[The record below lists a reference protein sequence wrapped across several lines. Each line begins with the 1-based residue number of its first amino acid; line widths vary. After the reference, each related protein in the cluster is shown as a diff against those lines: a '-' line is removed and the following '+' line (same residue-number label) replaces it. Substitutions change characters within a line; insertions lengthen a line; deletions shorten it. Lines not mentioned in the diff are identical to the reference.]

1 MTKFK
6 KIISY
11 ILLIS
16 IILPLLPIGQLTVH
30 AYDED
35 KYTITEVILYKI
47 YDRNRQPI
55 GRRLTINGKYLK
67 DADVSMI
74 TNTGDIVLTNRERNT
89 DTTLQ
94 FVLANDQVGSKIKV
108 GSTEINLNEGSM
120 PTLTQVSPE
129 VKSGYDGELTLKGTN
144 FTSIGNGEITAQIYK
159 EGAIQ
164 DISYNFT
171 SGNEEA
177 TITDIT
183 LALGLQDIVF
193 ERNTTEIK
201 TFNQANQ
208 NVQVQVKVTY
218 TYKEQFLLYQ
228 EIEVDN
234 LQMTPNRGSK
244 GETVSFESPV
254 TGTSRDLREYDVFFL
269 KAIDGTDGYKVLN
282 KGKNRRFQ
290 SKVMKEGKEFN
301 ILTVEIPDIPVG
313 DYFVVLTNIAD
324 GTDPAKQITQ
334 RKILDQKFTIVDGTK
349 KPFIQSV
356 LPAFGPDTGSNTTIS
371 GTFLGTMNID
381 EFTPDNP
388 NKKDI
393 TAIGS
398 EPKTLTID
406 YGSGVFGANN
416 EPISS
421 AIREIKVIIGG
432 EATFLKKDTG
442 WDIELNTALDR
453 IRVRTAQITIGDT
466 SPIKDVV
473 VEITTIF
480 TKGNGDKIVIRE
492 RAEKKSSYRYILSTI
507 QPEIKSITPEKIQV
521 VPKGLEYEIPEDRM
535 VAIYGNNFMVHK
547 YRDDQ
552 GKEIYRYPRIQ
563 IGDIVI
569 DKNENPD
576 LYVRIFSDKGA
587 ELDGTENNDI
597 GTKILLMLPKGAR
610 VSKAT
615 KEAVTVQNPMRN
627 SNVLGLSDIK
637 QDFVEFVVPESG
649 TIPVIN
655 TVKPDT
661 VSVDGGE
668 TVTITGSGFQGDVQ
682 VIIDGAVVKG
692 IKRKEDGTEITFPA
706 PKGREG
712 ETQIQV
718 MNTSGGMDT
727 RPFFYVKTFTNPKII
742 DFNPKRGNSGT
753 IVMIKGENFLRPDP
767 MGTEENIFRLIGTRV
782 FLDDLEL
789 NEYNRN
795 PQNNRI
801 ELVDYLP
808 ENPIFEINDK
818 KIEVKPYYQG
828 ILLKDENN
836 KKYILSVSTK
846 GEIKLSD
853 GGLNNYDIVLNANEE
868 IIANKQGGLVH
879 SVDVQNNHIT
889 LTAPDRIETKLTYIT
904 PYKINGTEIVG
915 QRVKVIDGETIYF
928 TVPIMNN
935 HPEGYKDLIIIN
947 PDTKKDQKTG
957 NQGFF
962 FVKQPERR
970 PEITEIIPKEGSVSG
985 GYAIEIIGRNF
996 ETNVATKPKVYINA
1010 VEVPEADTKVNIEG
1024 TRITVIVPKYVGDL
1038 KKDKN
1043 TDRWPVPVVVLNPDG
1058 GTANK
1063 EKGFFYVI
1071 PSSSPQ
1077 ITKIS
1082 PVKGSAAGYE
1092 VVEIWGKD
1100 FRYFEPFDDLNG
1112 NLEYDEG
1119 ETFND
1124 LYKNE
1129 GGEEWDDLRN
1139 LNLDDWDKKAGKT
1152 KFSPPHPK
1160 FEHYYDSPILPKIY
1174 FGNKEAQIVEF
1185 SLGYIKV
1192 LAPPHAPGKVDVF
1205 LLNNDGGISG
1215 KTPYTYEATKVAI
1228 TDVVPDK
1235 GRKEGG
1241 DKVEIHGTGFA
1252 PTNIYVY
1259 KDDNIPYVQTM
1270 PIIRLG
1276 NITNR
1281 NIEREK
1287 DNSGLI
1293 NNQKATVELAGKLKV
1308 EYNGYYNTLTFTI
1321 EEGGVE
1327 YKKIITNYDNKER
1340 YVPINLLKSGSDSYP
1355 GKELVRVAIEDG
1367 RLLVDRGYAP
1377 KTTFVNNTHV
1387 SIETPSYYTVG
1398 KTPIFIINPDGGTGS
1413 GNFEYKNPD
1422 SNPVIL
1428 NITRDSRQPIEE
1440 FRKEI
1445 NGKAKILKVNYKGGS
1460 IITIEGTDFRDKAV
1474 VKLSNILTIGEE
1486 ALEYNLPT
1494 KLTFT
1499 MPPVPE
1505 SQVGKLL
1512 PVIVQNTDGG
1522 SALSDKL
1529 DVPIFIEIT
1538 KGESDPETTTITP
1551 SKGSAAGGT
1560 KVAIT
1565 GTDFRENMK
1574 GYEGEKL
1581 RVFFGE
1587 VEATEIKSITHN
1599 TIELITPKSN
1609 KLGNISVRVE
1619 NPDGTMTT
1627 GKITFEYISK
1637 PAIETVSPNKL
1648 FTNDTETEITLTGTM
1663 FQTGAKVVV
1672 GGKIVDKKDVTP
1684 DMLIIGEGIIGV
1696 DSNNINREVA
1706 VVDGVESA
1714 TIKVESDKVIK
1725 VTFPETN
1732 DLENISL
1739 IIINP
1744 DGGISDPYNNF
1755 KYEKP
1760 IPTRPLILE
1769 GIPGYESTVQLIWS
1783 KSDANIL
1790 NKASVY
1796 EVYGRKTKDKD
1807 NTFIGSTKNAD
1818 FLVKSL
1824 EPETQYTFM
1833 VRALNEYGAAI
1844 DFATVTVK
1852 TLDKRQ
1858 DEKLREKEEKRK
1870 EEENKLKTN
1879 GKEELKNG
1887 RLYITIGTSR
1897 FTGGAG
1903 SIDLSL
1909 SKYKNQD
1916 KITIAM
1922 PIELARKD
1930 NRITI
1935 KDGTMT
1941 TIINIRDLYTLAVS
1955 KLDKGDEDSYV
1966 RIHIDKTAGDHL
1978 PRGKRAASKAYDIS
1992 FDYIYGKDSIDI
2004 NQLLRAGKIF
2014 LDQDTIVYPNTKNTN
2029 LYKMNGET
2037 GSFDKLNS
2045 TTVDIKG
2052 RSKYIL
2058 LSDR

>member
-1 MTKFK
+1 M
-6 KIISY
+6 
-11 ILLIS
+11 
-16 IILPLLPIGQLTVH
+16 ILPLLPIGQLTVH

-35 KYTITEVILYKI
+35 KYTINEVILYKI

-74 TNTGDIVLTNRERNT
+74 TNTGDVVLTNRERNT
-89 DTTLQ
+89 ETTLQ
-94 FVLANDQVGSKIKV
+94 FILANDQVGSKIKV

-144 FTSIGNGEITAQIYK
+144 FSTIGNGEITAQIYK

-164 DISYNFT
+164 DITYEFN
-171 SGNEEA
+171 SGSEEA
-177 TITDIT
+177 YLTNIT
-183 LALGLQDIVF
+183 LPLGLQDIVF
-193 ERNTTEIK
+193 ERNTVEYK
-201 TFNQANQ
+201 TFNTNNQ
-208 NVQVQVKVTY
+208 NVQVNIKVTY

-244 GETVSFESPV
+244 GETLFLESPV

-269 KAIDGTDGYKVLN
+269 KSIDGTDGYKVSN
-282 KGKNRRFQ
+282 KGKNRKFQ
-290 SKVMKEGKEFN
+290 SKVVKDGKEYN

-324 GTDPAKQITQ
+324 GTDPAKQVTQ
-334 RKILDQKFTIVDGTK
+334 RKVLAQKFTVIDGTK

-356 LPAFGPDTGSNTTIS
+356 LPASGPDTGSNTTIS
-371 GTFLGTMNID
+371 GKFLGTMNID
-381 EFTPDNP
+381 EFALNDP
-388 NKKDI
+388 NQKPI
-393 TAIGS
+393 VTTT
-398 EPKTLTID
+398 ELNPKTLTIS
-406 YGSGVFGANN
+406 YGPGTYGTNK
-416 EPISS
+416 EPITS
-421 AIREIKVIIGG
+421 ATRDIKVIIGG
-432 EATFLKKDTG
+432 EATFLKKGTE
-442 WDIELNTALDR
+442 WDMQLNSALDT
-453 IRVRTAQITIGDT
+453 ITVRTAQVTIGDT
-466 SPIKDVV
+466 NPLKDVV
-473 VEITTIF
+473 VEVTTTFI
-480 TKGNGDKIVIRE
+480 KENKEKIIIRE
-492 RAEKKSSYRYILSTI
+492 RAEKKGSYRYILSTI
-507 QPEIKSITPEKIQV
+507 QPEILSITPEKIQIT
-521 VPKGLEYEIPEDRM
+521 PKDSEYEIPEDRM
-535 VAIYGNNFMVHK
+535 VAIYGKNFMLHK
-547 YRDDQ
+547 YRED

-563 IGDIVI
+563 IGDIII

-576 LYVRIFSDKGA
+576 LYVRLFSDKGT

-597 GTKILLMLPKGAR
+597 GTKILLKLPKGAK

-615 KEAVTVQNPMRN
+615 KEAVSVQNPMRN
-627 SNVLGLSDIK
+627 SNILGLTDIK

-668 TVTITGSGFQGDVQ
+668 TVTITGNSFQGDVK
-682 VIIDGAVVKG
+682 VIIDGAVVQG

-718 MNTSGGMDT
+718 MNPSGGMDT

-753 IVMIKGENFLRPDP
+753 IVMLKGENFLRPDP
-767 MGTEENIFRLIGTRV
+767 MGTEENVFRLIGTRV

-801 ELVDYLP
+801 ELVDYQP
-808 ENPIFEINDK
+808 EDPIFEIEDK

-836 KKYILSVSTK
+836 KKYILTVSTK

-853 GGLNNYDIVLNANEE
+853 GGLNNYDIVLNSNHE
-868 IIANKQGGLVH
+868 IVANKQGGLVH
-879 SVDVQNNHIT
+879 KVGVENNHIT
-889 LTAPDRIETKLTYIT
+889 LTAPDGTETTLSYIT
-904 PYKINGTEIVG
+904 PYKINGSEIVG
-915 QRVKVIDGETIYF
+915 QRVKVIDGQTIYF

-935 HPEGYKDLIIIN
+935 HPEGYKDLTILN
-947 PDTKKDQKTG
+947 PDTKKDAKVG
-957 NQGFF
+957 NAGFF

-970 PEITEIIPKEGSVSG
+970 PEIYDVIPKEGSVSG
-985 GYAIEIIGRNF
+985 GYAIEIIGKNF

-1010 VEVPEADTKVNIEG
+1010 VEVPEADTTVNIEG

-1058 GTANK
+1058 GTAND
-1063 EKGFFYVI
+1063 EKGFYYVI

-1077 ITKIS
+1077 ITKLS

-1112 NLEYDEG
+1112 DLEYDEG
-1119 ETFND
+1119 LETFND
-1124 LYKNE
+1124 LYKNDI
-1129 GGEEWDDLRN
+1129 WDDLRN
-1139 LNLDDWDKKAGKT
+1139 LDIDDWDEKAGKT
-1152 KFSPPHPK
+1152 QFNPPHPK
-1160 FEHYYDSPILPKIY
+1160 FDHYYNSPILPKIY

-1215 KTPYTYEATKVAI
+1215 KTQYTYEATKVTI

-1241 DKVEIHGTGFA
+1241 DKVEIHGSGFA

-1259 KDDNIPYVQTM
+1259 KDDNTQYVQTM

-1281 NIEREK
+1281 NIDREK

-1293 NNQKATVELAGKLKV
+1293 NNQKATVELAGGLIV
-1308 EYNGYYNTLTFTI
+1308 EYNGYYNTLTFTV
-1321 EEGGVE
+1321 EEGGIE
-1327 YKKIITNYDNKER
+1327 YKKTITGYDNKER
-1340 YVPINLLKSGSDSYP
+1340 YVPIELLKSGSTPYP
-1355 GKELVRVAIEDG
+1355 GKELVKVAIEDG

-1422 SNPVIL
+1422 SKPVIT

-1445 NGKAKILKVNYKGGS
+1445 NGMAKVLKVNYKGGS
-1460 IITIEGTDFRDKAV
+1460 IITIEGTDFRDKAI
-1474 VKLSNILTIGEE
+1474 VKISNLLTIGEG
-1486 ALEYNLPT
+1486 AIEYNLPT

-1499 MPPVPE
+1499 MPAVPE

-1529 DVPIFIEIT
+1529 NPPIFIEFT

-1551 SKGSAAGGT
+1551 NKGSATGGT
-1560 KVAIT
+1560 KVVIT
-1565 GTDFRENMK
+1565 GTDFRETMK

-1587 VEATEIKSITHN
+1587 VEATDIRSINHN
-1599 TIELITPKSN
+1599 RIELISPKSN
-1609 KLGNISVRVE
+1609 KLGQVPVKVE
-1619 NPDGTMTT
+1619 NPDGTMTA
-1627 GKITFEYISK
+1627 GNITFEYISK
-1637 PAIETVSPNKL
+1637 PTIQTISPSKL
-1648 FTNDTETEITLTGTM
+1648 FTNDTKTEVTITGTM
-1663 FQTGAKVVV
+1663 FQSGAKVVV
-1672 GGKIVDKKDVTP
+1672 GGKIVEKKDIKG
-1684 DMLIIGEGIIGV
+1684 DMEIKGEGIIGV
-1696 DSNNINREVA
+1696 DVSGANREVA
-1706 VVDGVESA
+1706 VVGGVEGA
-1714 TIKVESDKVIK
+1714 TVKVENDKTIK
-1725 VTFPETN
+1725 VTFPETK
-1732 DLENISL
+1732 DLENSSI

-1744 DGGISDPYNNF
+1744 DGGISNPYDGF
-1755 KYEKP
+1755 RYEKP
-1760 IPTRPLILE
+1760 VPTRPLVLE
-1769 GIPGYESTVQLIWS
+1769 GIPGSESTVQLIWS
-1783 KSDANIL
+1783 KSDENIL
-1790 NKASVY
+1790 NKATSY
-1796 EVYGRKTKDKD
+1796 EIYGRKTKDKE
-1807 NTFIGSTKNAD
+1807 NTFIGSTKEAE

-1852 TLDKRQ
+1852 TLDLRQ
-1858 DEKLREKEEKRK
+1858 DVKLREKEEKQK
-1870 EEENKLKTN
+1870 AEANKIKQN
-1879 GKEELKNG
+1879 GKEEINDG
-1887 RLYITIGTSR
+1887 RLNITLGTNK
-1897 FTGGAG
+1897 FTVGVG
-1903 SIDLSL
+1903 SLDLSL
-1909 SKYKNQD
+1909 SKYKNQN
-1916 KITIAM
+1916 KITIAI
-1922 PIELARKD
+1922 PLELARKD
-1930 NRITI
+1930 NRLTI

-1941 TIINIRDLYTLAVS
+1941 TIINVRDLYTLPVS
-1955 KLDKGDEDSYV
+1955 KLDKGNDDSYI
-1966 RIHIDKTAGDHL
+1966 RIHIDKTTGEHL
-1978 PRGKRAASKAYDIS
+1978 PRGKKAASMAYDMY
-1992 FDYIYGKDSIDI
+1992 FDYIYDKDSITI
-2004 NQLLRAGKIF
+2004 QQLLRSGKLF
-2014 LDQDTIVYPNTKNTN
+2014 LEQDTIVYPNTKNTSI
-2029 LYKMNGET
+2029 YKINEET
-2037 GSFDKLNS
+2037 GNYEKLNS

-2052 RSKYIL
+2052 RSKLIL